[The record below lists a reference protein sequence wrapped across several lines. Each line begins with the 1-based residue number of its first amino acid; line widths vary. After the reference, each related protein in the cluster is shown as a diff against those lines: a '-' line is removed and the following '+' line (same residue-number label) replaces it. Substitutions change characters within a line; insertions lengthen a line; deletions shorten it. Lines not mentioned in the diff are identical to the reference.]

1 MIQNKNKYIL
11 FFTMLLFLLIASPAS
26 AQNPCPGGYD
36 PGNPCPC
43 QVDPCTGAVDP
54 CNGTCSSGPPPPP
67 PGNVVPIDGGILTL
81 LFAGLFYGVK
91 KSIKKK

>member
-11 FFTMLLFLLIASPAS
+11 CFTMLLFLLIASPMF
-26 AQNPCPGGYD
+26 AQ
-36 PGNPCPC
+36 
-43 QVDPCTGAVDP
+43 TI
-54 CNGTCSSGPPPPP
+54 PPPV
-67 PGNVVPIDGGILTL
+67 GRELPIDGGILTL

>member
-36 PGNPCPC
+36 PGNACPC
-43 QVDPCTGAVDP
+43 KVDPASGAADP
-54 CNGTCSSGPPPPP
+54 CGGLPPP
-67 PGNVVPIDGGILTL
+67 PGNVGPIDGGILTL

>member
-1 MIQNKNKYIL
+1 MIKNKYIL
-11 FFTMLLFLLIASPAS
+11 FLTMLLFLLIATPVS
-26 AQNPCPGGYD
+26 AQTCPSGYD
-36 PGNPCPC
+36 LSYACPC
-43 QVDPCTGAVDP
+43 KVSPTDVANGIADPCTG
-54 CNGTCSSGPPPPP
+54 GPPPP